1 MQRGISMASG
11 AARSPKEAVSEGG
24 NNGLVHTSVGK
35 SLSRYGHGMY
45 VLLGC
50 LLSYQDVKC
59 MESCS
64 ATVFP
69 LLRWPVMYVTCILYK
84 QSMQLLSLAYSYQA
98 RLVSQLQLAFQVL
111 PSTICSHVELGCNG
125 RIWTVLIDHF
135 PSAVQCVQEHT
146 SLMLGH
152 ESPCPPHLSFGR
164 TTACT
169 GHGQHGTSCT
179 ANKYTSP
186 PWLMQPAVPHLTT
199 HGILILSL
207 RT

>member
-1 MQRGISMASG
+1 MASG
-11 AARSPKEAVSEGG
+11 TAGSPKEAVSEGG

-59 MESCS
+59 IESCS
-64 ATVFP
+64 GTVFP
-69 LLRWPVMYVTCILYK
+69 LLRRPVMYVTCILYK

-111 PSTICSHVELGCNG
+111 STAICSYIELGCNG
-125 RIWTVLIDHF
+125 RVWTVLSDHL
-135 PSAVQCVQEHT
+135 PSAAQCVQGHT

-152 ESPCPPHLSFGR
+152 GSPWQPHPSFGR

-169 GHGQHGTSCT
+169 GHGQQGTCCT

-186 PWLMQPAVPHLTT
+186 PWLMHPAVPHLTT